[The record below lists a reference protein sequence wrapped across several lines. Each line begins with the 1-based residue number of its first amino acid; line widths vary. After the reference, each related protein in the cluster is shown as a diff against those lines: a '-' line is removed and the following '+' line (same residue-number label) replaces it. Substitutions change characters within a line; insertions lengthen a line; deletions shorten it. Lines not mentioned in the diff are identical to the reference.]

1 MNDREDALTEVSQ
14 QSKHA
19 QLFAVVVT
27 WVVLASLWL
36 ADTLIWLML
45 RTRTDERTIRPTERV
60 TWPKSLKRQLM
71 RRQNNVCAYCGKR
84 RTAPSFDIDH
94 MTPVVRGGS
103 NEASN
108 LQVICRPCNQRKGDQ
123 TDAEFRAR
131 YSRLVP
137 QRQLTPP
144 RRPIEQRD
152 FREETQLT
160 TAMDSVRQFRR
171 TRFISKR
178 SKVTSGCAILGGAIA
193 VVILFSLASVD
204 AEGILLLLPSLV
216 FGGGAGIGVWF
227 RAHITGAMI
236 EDAAQGNPR

>member
-1 MNDREDALTEVSQ
+1 MIEKYALTEVSQ
-14 QSKHA
+14 RPADETCSALLVRSYVGSTRPHCG
-19 QLFAVVVT
+19 
-27 WVVLASLWL
+27 L

-178 SKVTSGCAILGGAIA
+178 SKVTSGCAILGVAIA

-204 AEGILLLLPSLV
+204 AEGFLLLLPSLF
-216 FGGGAGIGVWF
+216 FGGSAGSEFGSEL
-227 RAHITGAMI
+227 TPQ
-236 EDAAQGNPR
+236 EQ

>member
-1 MNDREDALTEVSQ
+1 MNDREVTS
-14 QSKHA
+14 A
-19 QLFAVVVT
+19 QDDLRTKLVQFFSFVVT
-27 WVVLASLWL
+27 WVVIGSLWT
-36 ADTLIWLML
+36 ADALIWLML

-178 SKVTSGCAILGGAIA
+178 SKVTSGCAILGVAIA

-204 AEGILLLLPSLV
+204 AEGFLLLLPSLF
-216 FGGGAGIGVWF
+216 FGGSAGFGVWF
-227 RAHITGAMI
+227 RAHTTGAMI
-236 EDAAQGNPR
+236 EDEA